1 MLLDVILCAGIALL
15 LLVLLWCL
23 AGRCLLPVR
32 PGAQLI
38 FYLSAA
44 EPALERQVR
53 AVSWLRNSGL
63 FDGTLLL
70 VVPADAAQTL
80 VLAEALSRRYLFVE
94 CCRYDDW
101 KHGLRE
107 T

>member
-38 FYLSAA
+38 YYLSAD

-53 AVSWLRNSGL
+53 AVNWLCNSGL

-70 VVPADAAQTL
+70 VAPADAAHTL

-94 CCRYDDW
+94 CCTDDDW
-101 KHGLRE
+101 KHELRE